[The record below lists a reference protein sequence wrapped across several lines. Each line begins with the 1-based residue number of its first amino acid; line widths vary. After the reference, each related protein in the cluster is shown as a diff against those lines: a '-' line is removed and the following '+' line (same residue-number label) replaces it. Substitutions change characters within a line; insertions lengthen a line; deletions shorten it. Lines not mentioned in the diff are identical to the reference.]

1 LTSKKHSIKKV
12 EVVDFDGQGG
22 RGVGQGGG
30 NEAVVGGSSDWAR
43 KQKEAWEMKA

>member
-1 LTSKKHSIKKV
+1 MDKGV
-12 EVVDFDGQGG
+12 GEWDRGG
-22 RGVGQGGG
+22 RG